1 MKQDPILVV
10 ENISHKYHN
19 GTSALQNISF
29 GVYKGEFILVAGR
42 NGSGKST
49 LFRHLNGLQSP
60 TNGKI
65 YLHGRPLDQHKQTAL
80 TTVGLIFQDADTQIV
95 GETVWDDVIFGPCNL
110 KLSPDDIHDR
120 GMAALSA
127 MNLVHLKDRDPSTL
141 SGGEKRKLAIA
152 GVLAMKPEIM
162 VFDEPFSNLDYPG
175 TRDLIASVVSLHR
188 AGHTIIL
195 STHDLEKIFFYAT
208 RMLLLSRGTL
218 VHDDTP
224 LKLLKY
230 LEDLGIRE
238 PCASRMGMDIPAWD
252 ADASFIVPPCQETG
266 TKHVKTLPHV
276 KTSPHGTHPPKKT
289 SNEKG
294 GLSHAE
300 SHEPIRIP
308 KAHHV

>member
-1 MKQDPILVV
+1 MKQDPILMV
-10 ENISHKYHN
+10 ENISHTYHN
-19 GTSALQNISF
+19 GTSALKNISF
-29 GVYKGEFILVAGR
+29 GVYKGDFILVAGR

-49 LFRHLNGLQSP
+49 LFRHLNGLQAP
-60 TNGKI
+60 TSGRI
-65 YLHGRPLDQHKQTAL
+65 YLHGHPLDEHKQTAL
-80 TTVGLIFQDADTQIV
+80 TSVGLIFQDADTQIV

-175 TRDLIASVVSLHR
+175 TRDLIHSVVSLHR

-224 LKLLKY
+224 PKLLKH

-238 PCASRMGMDIPAWD
+238 PCASRLGMPIPAWD
-252 ADASFIVPPCQETG
+252 AGTSPCTPPCETTG
-266 TKHVKTLPHV
+266 SGIMKR
-276 KTSPHGTHPPKKT
+276 GTHGICVPPKKQFHSPVDSSEET
-289 SNEKG
+289 IAPE
-294 GLSHAE
+294 
-300 SHEPIRIP
+300 I
-308 KAHHV
+308 HHV